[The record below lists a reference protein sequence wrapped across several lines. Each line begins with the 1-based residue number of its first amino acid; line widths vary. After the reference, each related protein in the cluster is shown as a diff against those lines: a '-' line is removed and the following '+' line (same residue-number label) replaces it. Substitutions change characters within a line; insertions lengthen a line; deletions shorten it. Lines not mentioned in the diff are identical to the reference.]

1 MEFKDQLYKRNQFY
15 VRKCEVNKMR
25 GDRLESQ
32 KNHIKTIKTM
42 GNRQM
47 NKYFTVLKHL
57 ILNKK
62 IEEATQKT
70 VFLSNYMKKIH
81 NKSNAILDVIY
92 QSFGVAQYLSFQDIN
107 EWTEQ
112 KNHQRM
118 LVFLGATKDV
128 SVVTSVLIIESL
140 FGRYDPHP
148 KYCECF

>member
-1 MEFKDQLYKRNQFY
+1 
-15 VRKCEVNKMR
+15 MR

-42 GNRQM
+42 GNLQI
-47 NKYFTVLKHL
+47 NKYLTVLKHL
-57 ILNKK
+57 ILNKQ
-62 IEEATQKT
+62 IGEATRKT
-70 VFLSNYMKKIH
+70 LFLSKYLKKIH
-81 NKSNAILDVIY
+81 NKSNAILDVVY

-118 LVFLGATKDV
+118 LLFLGATKDV
-128 SVVTSVLIIESL
+128 SDVMSVLIIESL

-148 KYCECF
+148 KYCEFSN